1 MPRGE
6 FKVLVINPGSTSTK
20 IAVYSNEVPALVRTI
35 AHSEADLMPF
45 RGRPILDQ
53 IEFRKAAIEDE
64 LRGAGFGRRTPLHA
78 VVGRGGLLRPVPSG
92 VYCVNDA
99 MLDELRLA
107 PFGEHAA
114 NMGAFLAK
122 AMADEANVEA
132 FVVDPVSVDELCD
145 KARISGS
152 ALVPRRS
159 LSHALN
165 TKAVARRYAHQ
176 RGKPYEE
183 LRLVIAHLGSGISV
197 SAHEGGRMVDVNFA
211 GQEGPFSTERCGGL
225 QLLGVVELCFSGL
238 YTERELWDAFIREG
252 GIYSY
257 LGTKDLNEVES
268 RISGGD
274 DKAELIFDAMAYQIA
289 KEIGAMASVLH
300 GRVDALIITGGM
312 ARSRRLISQ
321 IRTAAGWIAP
331 VVVYPGED
339 ELEALAAGVLR
350 VLRGK
355 EQPLE
360 LGSISAVELAPA
372 H

>member
-122 AMADEANVEA
+122 AIADEANVEA
-132 FVVDPVSVDELCD
+132 YVVDPVSVDELCE

-165 TKAVARRYAHQ
+165 TKAV
-176 RGKPYEE
+176 
-183 LRLVIAHLGSGISV
+183 
-197 SAHEGGRMVDVNFA
+197 
-211 GQEGPFSTERCGGL
+211 
-225 QLLGVVELCFSGL
+225 
-238 YTERELWDAFIREG
+238 
-252 GIYSY
+252 
-257 LGTKDLNEVES
+257 
-268 RISGGD
+268 
-274 DKAELIFDAMAYQIA
+274 
-289 KEIGAMASVLH
+289 
-300 GRVDALIITGGM
+300 
-312 ARSRRLISQ
+312 
-321 IRTAAGWIAP
+321 
-331 VVVYPGED
+331 
-339 ELEALAAGVLR
+339 
-350 VLRGK
+350 
-355 EQPLE
+355 
-360 LGSISAVELAPA
+360 
-372 H
+372 